1 MTVDEVLRTSGPDF
15 LTDGRVSLTVE
26 EALQLALHLHQAGS
40 LPEAETLYQRTIQ
53 SAPGNLNAL
62 HYYGLLCH
70 QQNRHKEAAELI
82 QQIIHLDPQNADA
95 HNNLGNVLEG
105 LSRADEA
112 EKCYRKAIELLPEH
126 APAHNNLGV
135 ILMAQQKAAEA
146 LAAYHRATALAPDSA
161 DFRYNLGNALRR
173 SGDYDQSA
181 EVYRE
186 AVRLNPEHAGAWQGM
201 AQALLQAGRE
211 QEVEQLFNDWLQH
224 DPDNPI
230 VLYLKAACLGGES
243 PERAPD
249 AYVEQIFNDMAD
261 RFDAHLTE
269 NLGYRAP
276 QLLEAALTEILPKPS
291 AALAILDAGCGTGLC
306 GDFLRPYAGQL
317 SGVDLSAGMLT
328 KASGRKLYDELIK
341 AELTQFMEQKSAAYD
356 LIVSAD
362 TLCYFGSLEAVFLAA
377 AKALKPVGLLAF
389 TLEDTGA
396 EQGVVLAQ
404 TGRYAHKSDYVKKS
418 LSAAGLQVQRFE
430 SVVLRSEGKEPVNG
444 HLVVAGR

>member
-1 MTVDEVLRTSGPDF
+1 MTVDEALRSSDPDS
-15 LTDGRVSLTVE
+15 LTDGTVCLTVE
-26 EALQLALHLHQAGS
+26 EALKLALNLHQAGS

-53 SAPGNLNAL
+53 SAPDNLNAL

-70 QQNRHKEAAELI
+70 QQNRHKQAAELI
-82 QQIIHLDPQNADA
+82 QQIIKFDPQNADA

-105 LSRADEA
+105 LGRITEA
-112 EKCYRKAIELLPEH
+112 ESCYRKAIELLPEH

-135 ILMAQQKAAEA
+135 ILMAQQQPAQAVEA
-146 LAAYHRATALAPDSA
+146 YCHATALAPESA

-173 SGDYDQSA
+173 SGDYVQAA
-181 EVYRE
+181 EVYSD
-186 AVRLNPEHAGAWQGM
+186 AVRLNPEHAGAWQGQ
-201 AQALLQAGRE
+201 AQALLQAGRRD
-211 QEVEQLFNDWLQH
+211 EVERMFADWLKQ
-224 DPDNPI
+224 DPGNPI
-230 VLYLKAACLGGES
+230 VLYLKAACLGDQA

-249 AYVEQIFNDMAD
+249 AYVEQIFNEMAD

-276 QLLEAALTEILPKPS
+276 QLLAESLAEILPEPS

-306 GDFLRPYAGQL
+306 GDFLRPYAEQM

-341 AELTQFMEQKSAAYD
+341 AELTQFMEQQSAAYN

-362 TLCYFGSLEAVFLAA
+362 TLCYFGDLEAVFLAA
-377 AKALKPVGLLAF
+377 VKALKPAGLLAF
-389 TLEDTGA
+389 TLEDAGTG
-396 EQGVVLAQ
+396 QGAVLGQ
-404 TGRYAHKSDYVKKS
+404 TGRYAHNKDYVQES

-430 SVVLRSEGKEPVNG
+430 SVVLRSEGKEPVTG